1 MTAFSFIFCVVVLI
15 QLSFVMTLIILD
27 FCSQGADGFG
37 PGRGFGRGMGGRMG
51 GRGFGDSLMAFL
63 FLLHHLS
70 WWVSWGVCVCV
81 YDLFIAKSLDH

>member
-51 GRGFGDSLMAFL
+51 GRGFGDSLMPFL
-63 FLLHHLS
+63 FLLHKFIM
-70 WWVSWGVCVCV
+70 VGVCESV
-81 YDLFIAKSLDH
+81 YMIFLC